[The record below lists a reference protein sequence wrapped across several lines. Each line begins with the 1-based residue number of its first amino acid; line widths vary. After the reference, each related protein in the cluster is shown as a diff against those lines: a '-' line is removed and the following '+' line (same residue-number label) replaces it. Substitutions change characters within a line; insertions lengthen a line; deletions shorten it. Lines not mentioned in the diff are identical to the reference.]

1 MVFDVGGVLEYT
13 PRTGWQTRWARRL
26 GMCEA
31 EFDRRLDA
39 LWSRGSL
46 GSVDLA
52 EVERATGIALG
63 ISDDG
68 VAALMGDAW
77 SEYLGSLNVELT
89 TYFASLRPRF
99 RTGILSNS
107 FVGAREREQAA
118 YGFADLCDAVVYS
131 HEEGVAKPDPAFFA
145 VVCDRLGV
153 GPAETVFLDDVAGH
167 VDAARAL
174 GMTAIQFQ
182 DNARALRELRAV
194 LA

>member
-1 MVFDVGGVLEYT
+1 MIRAVVFDIGGVLEYT

-26 GMCEA
+26 GMSEA

-39 LWSRGSL
+39 PWSRGSL
-46 GSVDLA
+46 GSIDL
-52 EVERATGIALG
+52 
-63 ISDDG
+63 
-68 VAALMGDAW
+68 
-77 SEYLGSLNVELT
+77 ELS

-118 YGFADLCDAVVYS
+118 YGFADLCDVVVYS

-153 GPAETVFLDDVAGH
+153 GPAETAFLDDVAGH

-182 DNARALRELRAV
+182 DNARALQELRAV